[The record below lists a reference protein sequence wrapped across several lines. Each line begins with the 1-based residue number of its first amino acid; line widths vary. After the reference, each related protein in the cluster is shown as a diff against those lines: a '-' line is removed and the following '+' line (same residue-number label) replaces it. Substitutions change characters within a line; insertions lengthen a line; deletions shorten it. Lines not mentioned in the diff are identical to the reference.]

1 MRTRKLAAVSA
12 VAAFGLVATVPATT
26 HAQDRSAEV
35 ESLFAEGKKLVAEG
49 KLDLACPKFLASYN
63 LDARVGTL
71 LNLADCYERNGQ
83 LASAWTRFLEVKPR
97 AEQAKQQERADY
109 AAQHAAALEARV
121 ARLTIVVPSR
131 VDGLEIKR
139 DGVLVEPSAYGV
151 AVPVDRGTHVVTASA
166 PRKRSWSANAI
177 VAKDGERPTLTVSLV
192 DEPTAPVAA
201 PVAVPVAAPPT
212 PVPPPAAP
220 ASSPPTADSSGGSNG
235 RKILGLVIA
244 GVGVVG
250 VGVGAGFGIAALGK
264 NSDASPYCGQN
275 GAGVND
281 CFGPGV
287 GYRADA
293 VSSGNLSTIFFA
305 AGAALVTGGLVL
317 WLTAPSRS
325 SNSNAHLQRGAV
337 VF

>member
-1 MRTRKLAAVSA
+1 MRTRKLAVVSA
-12 VAAFGLVATVPATT
+12 LAAFGVVAIVPATT
-26 HAQDRSAEV
+26 RAQDSNSKAAV

-49 KLDLACPKFLASYN
+49 RLDLACPKFLASYN

-83 LASAWTRFLEVKPR
+83 LASALTRFLEVKPR

-109 AAQHAAALEARV
+109 AAQHAAALDARV
-121 ARLTIVVPSR
+121 ARLTIEVPSP

-139 DGVLVEPSAYGV
+139 DGVLVDPSAYGV
-151 AVPVDRGTHVVTASA
+151 AVPVDKGAHVVTASA
-166 PRKRSWSANAI
+166 PHKRSWSANAI
-177 VAKDGERPTLTVSLV
+177 VAMDGERPTVTVTLV
-192 DEPTAPVAA
+192 DEQTAAVL
-201 PVAVPVAAPPT
+201 VPVATPPR
-212 PVPPPAAP
+212 PVPLRPVAPEP
-220 ASSPPTADSSGGSNG
+220 ASSPPADSGSGANG
-235 RKILGLVIA
+235 RKILGLVMA

-275 GAGVND
+275 GAGKND
-281 CFGPGV
+281 CSGPGV

-305 AGAALVTGGLVL
+305 AGAALVTTGLVV

-325 SNSNAHLQRGAV
+325 SNAAYWQRGAV